1 MKISVLAPFQKYK
14 DGIPRAAEQLIS
26 KLCEADNVE
35 SVSVMI
41 GKKEKD
47 YVSQFLLQS
56 EKVSLFVVRSFL
68 LPRTLLQAIKLYKTS
83 DVLILFPYPCFS
95 FDPSS
100 LLFGFQILVKLGIV
114 PGTKWVQMLHDFVF
128 YTCPEDQ
135 DVGTERYYT

>member
-83 DVLILFPYPCFS
+83 DVLILFPYPHVF
-95 FDPSS
+95 PSIR
-100 LLFGFQILVKLGIV
+100 LRFYLVFK
-114 PGTKWVQMLHDFVF
+114 F
-128 YTCPEDQ
+128 
-135 DVGTERYYT
+135 